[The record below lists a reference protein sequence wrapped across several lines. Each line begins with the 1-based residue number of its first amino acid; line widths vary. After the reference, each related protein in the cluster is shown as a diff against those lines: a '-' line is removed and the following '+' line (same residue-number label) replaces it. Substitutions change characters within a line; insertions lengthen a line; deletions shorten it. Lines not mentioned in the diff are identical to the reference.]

1 MNLAWCMIALTLLGV
16 DDPKFG
22 TPPPSGVAAV
32 APEVKES
39 EVKEPWRMDL
49 ATAIHIAF
57 DNSENFRVVEF
68 GVCGLN
74 DYFPLHTD
82 GPITI
87 ARLNADVPLMKFKAD
102 AIVLVRSV
110 EQAYWNLAQAQAAV
124 ESIEQAVRVTTEL
137 LNKAQPATTSRSAP
151 TDAIEAAERL
161 EQFDGE
167 LCTRKSERSVAE
179 RELHKI
185 LALPSAD
192 GRRIVAASKPNDASV
207 SFDWDTCV
215 EDLLREQPDNV
226 QQQAINRLAELNLL
240 LARNQLLPLL
250 DAHTLRQ
257 LRTAGPSL
265 DSSQAVLLDRFLKML
280 ATVPSPVENADVIDL
295 GGNFY
300 ENSCTWYRGLTFQPS
315 VSSRSMRN
323 TRQAQYALLRVRAR
337 EQQVLHQSTRSLAR
351 TFLDVDASYKQYTAA
366 KRLQAA
372 AAHRLE
378 VQRAYYDEGRIT
390 IDRFLDAVEH
400 NADAIAVE
408 ARYQAAYN
416 VSLAA
421 LCEAKGTLLIDRNVT
436 MVEGPKDRDAYPVA
450 GQGGGA
456 GRATIDDGVLDPL
469 HLRSTALLTVLP
481 ASISPSRPLR
491 IKRLVS
497 RGVYE
502 QAMLRQY
509 PPGWI
514 SEVVAEAGIS
524 PDTLTLGSH

>member
-300 ENSCTWYRGLTFQPS
+300 EDSFTTWYRGLTAQPS
-315 VSSRSMRN
+315 GISSRSMPN

-337 EQQVLHQSTRSLAR
+337 ERQVVRQTTHSLAR
-351 TFLDVDASYKQYTAA
+351 AYLDVDAGYKQYTVA

-372 AAHRLE
+372 AAHRLK
-378 VQRAYYDEGRIT
+378 VQRAYYDEGCIT
-390 IDRFLDAVEH
+390 IDRFLDAVEQ
-400 NADAIAVE
+400 NANAIAAE
-408 ARYQAAYN
+408 ARYKTAYN

-421 LCEAKGTLLIDRNVT
+421 FCEAKGTLLTDRNVT
-436 MVEGPKDRDAYPVA
+436 MVEGPKDRHAYPVA
-450 GQGGGA
+450 GQCAGA

-469 HLRSTALLTVLP
+469 HLRSTALPMVLP
-481 ASISPSRPLR
+481 ASISPDHPLR

-497 RGVYE
+497 R
-502 QAMLRQY
+502 
-509 PPGWI
+509 
-514 SEVVAEAGIS
+514 
-524 PDTLTLGSH
+524 

>member
-49 ATAIHIAF
+49 ATATHIAF
-57 DNSENFRVVEF
+57 DNSENFRVVEL
-68 GVCGLN
+68 GVGGLN
-74 DYFPLHTD
+74 AYFPPHTD

-87 ARLNADVPLMKFKAD
+87 ARLNADVPLAKFQAD
-102 AIVLVRSV
+102 AMALVRSV

-124 ESIEQAVRVTTEL
+124 DSAVQAVVMTQTL
-137 LNKAQPATTSRSAP
+137 LEKAQAELAGLCRGPGVQDVA
-151 TDAIEAAERL
+151 EAAQRL
-161 EQFDGE
+161 EQFQNE
-167 LCTRKSERSVAE
+167 RKTRNDDVKTCERQL
-179 RELHKI
+179 RKI
-185 LALPSAD
+185 LGLPCAD
-192 GRRIVAASKPNDASV
+192 KRQIVAASKPNDALV

-226 QQQAINRLAELNLL
+226 QQQVVNRLAELNLL
-240 LARNQLLPLL
+240 LGRKQLIPLL

-265 DSSQAVLLDRFLKML
+265 DSSQAVLLGKFLKML
-280 ATVPSPVENADVIDL
+280 ATLPPPVENAEGIDL
-295 GGNFY
+295 GGNAYVDFL
-300 ENSCTWYRGLTFQPS
+300 TWQRGLVWQTSGFS
-315 VSSRSMRN
+315 TRSMPN

-351 TFLDVDASYKQYTAA
+351 TYLDVDASYKHYAAA

-390 IDRFLDAVEH
+390 IDRFLDAVDQ
-400 NADAIAVE
+400 NANAIAAE

-416 VSLAA
+416 VALAA
-421 LCEAKGTLLIDRNVT
+421 LCEAKGTLLTDRDVT
-436 MVEGPKDRDAYPVA
+436 TVEGPKDRHAYPVA
-450 GQGGGA
+450 GQGAGA

-469 HLRSTALLTVLP
+469 HLRSTALPRVLP
-481 ASISPSRPLR
+481 SSIGSDH
-491 IKRLVS
+491 
-497 RGVYE
+497 
-502 QAMLRQY
+502 
-509 PPGWI
+509 PPADQ
-514 SEVVAEAGIS
+514 EVGLARSV
-524 PDTLTLGSH
+524 